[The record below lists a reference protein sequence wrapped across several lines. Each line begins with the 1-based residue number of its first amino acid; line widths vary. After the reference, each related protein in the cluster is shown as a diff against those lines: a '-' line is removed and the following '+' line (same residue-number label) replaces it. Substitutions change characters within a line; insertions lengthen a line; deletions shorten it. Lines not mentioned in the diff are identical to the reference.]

1 MVVKTTGLNPQ
12 FQHKNRVS
20 NICTESMLNTMFISV
35 SNDLPKTSYIK
46 MINIWLIFNLLFP
59 FIEVL
64 LHTYMDL
71 LRDEEDRNINHHGT
85 TIKPGGDDNE
95 SSVIK
100 VNPVPT
106 TKSMDLVS
114 RDEEIQVNALK
125 RHYAALNQTK
135 KNQRKL
141 ETCRRFALI
150 YIPIL
155 AIFFVCV
162 YWTVG
167 LRQAEFF
174 N

>member
-1 MVVKTTGLNPQ
+1 
-12 FQHKNRVS
+12 
-20 NICTESMLNTMFISV
+20 MLATATIFISV
-35 SNDLPKTSYIK
+35 FNDLPKTSYIK
-46 MINIWLIFNLLFP
+46 MIDIWLIFNLLFP

-71 LRDEEDRNINHHGT
+71 LRDDEDRNINHHGT
-85 TIKPGGDDNE
+85 AIKPGVDDDE

-100 VNPVPT
+100 VSPLPT
-106 TKSMDLVS
+106 TKSIDLVS

-125 RHYAALNQTK
+125 KHYAAPNKTK

-141 ETCRRFALI
+141 ETCRRFTLI

-162 YWTVG
+162 YWTDG